1 MKFSIVIYKTPI
13 HIAIEKGNIEIVKIL
28 LNTNKVELNYA
39 YLYIS
44 KIQFECHS
52 KINFSMIF
60 NFFFF

>member
-44 KIQFECHS
+44 KNPI
-52 KINFSMIF
+52 
-60 NFFFF
+60 